1 MVMRLLCCLLLIAAA
16 PLWAATQLQASV
28 DKNPVLAGEFFV
40 LTISADDSI
49 NSEQPDTSVLLKDFV
64 VGPTSV
70 SSRTNII
77 NGEIS
82 KQTNWSV
89 KLMTRKEG
97 TYTIPAFTVAGVSS
111 KPIELTVAKRSQTSE
126 QNKEA
131 FIKTSIKPTS
141 LYVQEAGVYTVK
153 LYLDNNKELLDGNL
167 TTPEMENAELTPI
180 NKQSEDYE
188 LIDGKR
194 YLVITREYLVQPQK
208 SGVNT
213 ITAPVFNGRIRQNY
227 RQMAVSAM
235 GEDVDIEI
243 KPIPEN
249 YSGAWLPSELVN
261 LDEQWQPKDDT
272 VEVGTPITRTITL
285 TALGVTKEQLP
296 DITMPTI
303 EGIRSY
309 PDQKENNNAVRNGRV
324 VSQQTASYALLP
336 QKPGTYTLPE
346 IKLPWFN
353 TKINRISYATIAERT
368 ITVIPSSSSV
378 NTPINAPQNMND
390 LPLDEANTESNSA
403 GKPLAQTAT
412 VINQSPLWLIG
423 VAILGYV
430 LWIITVIFYWFNRS
444 NINTVENVQPSPT
457 SLNQPSLKKLI
468 KVHKTGDIKGFY
480 NELTHYAMQVTHEE
494 TGAIDKLCQSINNP
508 QLNNAIIQL
517 QAQLYGNKA
526 TNSDLGAIIKILE
539 SEQTQSLKLQPTV
552 LKDLYN

>member
-296 DITMPTI
+296 DIDMPQVQ
-303 EGIRSY
+303 GFRSY
-309 PDQKENNNAVRNGRV
+309 PDEKESNHLVRDGRV
-324 VSQQTASYALLP
+324 ISQQTASYALLP
-336 QKPGTYTLPE
+336 QTPGTYTLPE

-353 TKINRISYATIAERT
+353 TKINRISYATIPARTLTVVPSTNPLTPTAPAIAEPQTASSNELSHTPTNVQTVTQVTSPIWLIIVAIVGYGLWLVTLVLYIKKRPQQSTPKALSKSVTSVSLNELKLFAKQNNSSAFYNALNLYAKQYTGKNVAAIEYLLASLKNTQLNDEIAKLRT
-368 ITVIPSSSSV
+368 KLYSSADEQVDLSLIV
-378 NTPINAPQNMND
+378 NLLSQATKQTNS
-390 LPLDEANTESNSA
+390 TSNS
-403 GKPLAQTAT
+403 T
-412 VINQSPLWLIG
+412 
-423 VAILGYV
+423 
-430 LWIITVIFYWFNRS
+430 
-444 NINTVENVQPSPT
+444 E
-457 SLNQPSLKKLI
+457 LK
-468 KVHKTGDIKGFY
+468 
-480 NELTHYAMQVTHEE
+480 N
-494 TGAIDKLCQSINNP
+494 
-508 QLNNAIIQL
+508 
-517 QAQLYGNKA
+517 LY
-526 TNSDLGAIIKILE
+526 D
-539 SEQTQSLKLQPTV
+539 
-552 LKDLYN
+552 